1 MTHLPILVHDLVLIL
16 ITAGVVVILFK
27 WLKQPVVLGYI
38 VAGFLVGPH
47 MNLLPNVI
55 DNASIDTWSEIGII
69 FLLFSL
75 GLEFRYKKLLEVGT
89 SAFIATIVN
98 MALMISIGYLAGYLL
113 GWTGIESLFLGG
125 MLSMASTTIIIKAFA
140 DMNKQTQRF
149 ANIVFAILIIED
161 IAAILMMVL
170 FSTIAASRTIEE
182 MQFVE
187 SVLYLIFFI
196 VIWFVVGI
204 YIIPTVFKR
213 IKKYLNDE
221 TLIIV
226 SVGLCL
232 GMVSIAHTV
241 GFSAALGAFI
251 MGSILA
257 ETSEAKRIEHLLRP
271 LKNLF
276 GAVFF
281 VSVGMMI
288 VPSLILAHIMPI
300 LILTALVL
308 VFRPV
313 FVLIGVLASGESLKV
328 AIQAGFSLAQI
339 GEFSFIIATMGIQ
352 LGVIGEF
359 MYPVIV
365 AVSVITT
372 FTTPYGIKYSETIYN
387 KTVKIIPKKWNRLI
401 TGRAENR
408 NKKINISND
417 WGRLAKILF
426 VPIFIYFM
434 LAIAIILLSRM
445 FLLPLITNQI
455 PSTGGVIAFA
465 VITVLLM
472 SPFLYGIIRIRYSA
486 RFLYIRI
493 LKRSNH
499 FSRLALLLLSLLR
512 TVLCIAL
519 MLYVLIPLFP
529 HVKVILI
536 IISIIVLILIGIN
549 PRYELEVKKLESQF
563 LGNLNNNDDFDEH
576 GSEH

>member
-47 MNLLPNVI
+47 MNLLPTVV

-69 FLLFSL
+69 FLLFAL
-75 GLEFRYKKLLEVGT
+75 GLEFRYKKLLEVGS

-98 MALMISIGYLAGYLL
+98 MVLMMSIGYLTGHLF

-125 MLSMASTTIIIKAFA
+125 MLSMASTTIIIKAFT
-140 DMNKQTQRF
+140 DMNKQNQRF
-149 ANIVFAILIIED
+149 SNIVFTILIIED

-170 FSTIAASRTIEE
+170 FSTIAATRSFEGI
-182 MQFVE
+182 QFVE
-187 SVLYLIFFI
+187 SLLRLIFFI

-213 IKKYLNDE
+213 IKKYMNDE
-221 TLIIV
+221 TLIVV

-232 GMVSIAHTV
+232 GMVIIAHTV

-257 ETSEAKRIEHLLRP
+257 ETAESKRIEHLMRP

-288 VPSLILAHIMPI
+288 APNLILEHIVPI
-300 LILTALVL
+300 LILTTLIL
-308 VFRPV
+308 VFRPL
-313 FVLIGVLASGESLKV
+313 FISLGVLVSGESLKV
-328 AIQAGFSLAQI
+328 AIQSGFSLAQI
-339 GEFSFIIATMGIQ
+339 GEFSFIIATTGMQ
-352 LGVIGEF
+352 LGVISDF
-359 MYPVIV
+359 IYPVIV
-365 AVSVITT
+365 SVSVITT
-372 FTTPYGIKYSETIYN
+372 FTTPYGIRYSETIYN
-387 KTVKIIPKKWNRLI
+387 KLVKKIPPRWNKLI
-401 TGRAENR
+401 TGHAANR
-408 NKKINISND
+408 NNKKINISND
-417 WGRLAKILF
+417 WGRLMKILF

-434 LAIAIILLSRM
+434 LAIAITILSNM
-445 FLLPLITNQI
+445 YLLPLITDQI
-455 PSTGGVIAFA
+455 PDEWGNIAFA
-465 VITVLLM
+465 SITVLLM
-472 SPFLYGIIRIRYSA
+472 SPFIYGIIRIRSSA
-486 RFLYIRI
+486 SFLYIR
-493 LKRSNH
+493 LMKKSNH
-499 FSRLALLLLSLLR
+499 NRIAFLLLAMIR

-519 MLYVLIPLFP
+519 ILSVLIPLFP
-529 HVKVILI
+529 HIKGILI
-536 IISIIVLILIGIN
+536 IVSIIILILIAIN
-549 PRYELEVKKLESQF
+549 RRYEPHMKRLENQF
-563 LGNLNNNDDFDEH
+563 LGNLNSNDDISEH
-576 GSEH
+576 GND

>member
-47 MNLLPNVI
+47 MNLLPTVV
-55 DNASIDTWSEIGII
+55 DTTSIDTWSEIGII
-69 FLLFSL
+69 FLLFAL

-89 SAFIATIVN
+89 SALIATVVN
-98 MALMISIGYLAGYLL
+98 MALMISIGYLVGYLL
-113 GWTGIESLFLGG
+113 GWTAIECLFLGG

-140 DMNKQTQRF
+140 DMNKQNQRF

-161 IAAILMMVL
+161 IVAILMMVL
-170 FSTIAASRTIEE
+170 FSTIASQTVEE
-182 MQFVE
+182 MQLVE
-187 SVLYLIFFI
+187 SMLYLIFFI

-204 YIIPTVFKR
+204 YIIPTIFKR

-232 GMVSIAHTV
+232 GMVIIAHAV

-288 VPSLILAHIMPI
+288 APNLILTHIIPI
-300 LILTALVL
+300 LILTAIVL
-308 VFRPV
+308 VFRPI
-313 FVLIGVLASGESLKV
+313 FVLVGVLASGESLKV

-339 GEFSFIIATMGIQ
+339 GEFSFIIATMGMQ

-359 MYPVIV
+359 VYPVIV

-372 FTTPYGIKYSETIYN
+372 FTTPYGIRYSESVYAKIT
-387 KTVKIIPKKWNRLI
+387 KIIPAKWNRLI
-401 TGRAENR
+401 TGRTAK

-417 WGRLAKILF
+417 WGRLVKILF

-434 LAIAIILLSRM
+434 LAIAVILLSRM
-445 FLLPLITNQI
+445 YMLPLITTQI
-455 PSTGGVIAFA
+455 QPEWGTIAFA
-465 VITVLLM
+465 VITIMLM

-499 FSRLALLLLSLLR
+499 FSRFALLLLNLIR

-529 HVKVILI
+529 NIKGILI
-536 IISIIVLILIGIN
+536 VVSIIVITLIAIN
-549 PRYELEVKKLESQF
+549 PRYELQVKKLESQF
-563 LGNLNNNDDFDEH
+563 LGNLNNDHDIDEH
-576 GSEH
+576 SHE